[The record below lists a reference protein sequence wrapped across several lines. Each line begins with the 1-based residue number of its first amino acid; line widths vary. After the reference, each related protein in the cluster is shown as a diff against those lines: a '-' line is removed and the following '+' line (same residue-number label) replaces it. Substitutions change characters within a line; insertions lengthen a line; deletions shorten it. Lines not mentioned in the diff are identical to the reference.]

1 MAVAQKVISRWVSG
15 MKMPILDLN
24 HFRYSSTREIIAI
37 GVLQIKEANKTK
49 SSKACSGSV
58 SRMAYL
64 CRAVIRAPS
73 FLIGMGVAIID
84 SLSLPCVVSFRF
96 WRPTPTYPT
105 SFCMLDANLLLPS
118 LNLEESESYSTVQYV

>member
-1 MAVAQKVISRWVSG
+1 EDGIRDDLVTGVQTCALPIS
-15 MKMPILDLN
+15 
-24 HFRYSSTREIIAI
+24 SSTREIIAI

-64 CRAVIRAPS
+64 CRAAIRAPS

-105 SFCMLDANLLLPS
+105 PFCLLDAKLLLPS
-118 LNLEESESYSTVQYV
+118 LNPEESESPSHVPHA